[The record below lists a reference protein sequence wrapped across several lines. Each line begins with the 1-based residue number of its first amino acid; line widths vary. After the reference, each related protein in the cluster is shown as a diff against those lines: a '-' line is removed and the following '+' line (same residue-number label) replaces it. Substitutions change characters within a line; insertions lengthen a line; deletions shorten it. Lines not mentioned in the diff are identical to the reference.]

1 MWCKILLEQSLGLG
15 SHRSL
20 QASQKQTSLSPLF
33 PNPFRCQTCDLDSL
47 SLPVSHVLAISPEP
61 QSEDLGAYFLEDF
74 KQCSHSN
81 LRDDDFLTLWVTL
94 WRLSGRR
101 SFYLAL
107 WVKTKQLTSIP
118 QNFMPTQ
125 SLMNIESEIKDLFSC
140 PKTLSLSNS
149 PLRYSGA
156 FSTNALTQW

>member
-1 MWCKILLEQSLGLG
+1 MGLG

-33 PNPFRCQTCDLDSL
+33 PNPLFQVSDLCSTLDSL
-47 SLPVSHVLAISPEP
+47 TLPLSHVLAISPQP

-94 WRLSGRR
+94 
-101 SFYLAL
+101 
-107 WVKTKQLTSIP
+107 
-118 QNFMPTQ
+118 
-125 SLMNIESEIKDLFSC
+125 
-140 PKTLSLSNS
+140 
-149 PLRYSGA
+149 
-156 FSTNALTQW
+156 